1 MYNEDDL
8 IQAIA
13 ESFQKYKEFG
23 ARSTEKL
30 KPLHKFFA
38 DRLQEIFGFAYE
50 LHFDSGKTQFKTV
63 TYTTPKQQETKTKQV
78 PVTELTVEGQYYPKD
93 IDMAVTYQGKPVF
106 CLGLKFITS
115 NFSQN
120 ANNYFENM
128 MGETA
133 NIQRKNVPYAQVII
147 FRKQIPYYKK
157 DGSVQRWE
165 SVTEKDLTKY
175 LRLMYDT
182 HFPHQPKAI
191 GLLFVDIDETTGGVQ
206 KMDLMDR
213 FGKILTDL
221 LESKLSMRNLFAEME
236 DYKKYLLTVEN

>member
-1 MYNEDDL
+1 
-8 IQAIA
+8 
-13 ESFQKYKEFG
+13 
-23 ARSTEKL
+23 
-30 KPLHKFFA
+30 
-38 DRLQEIFGFAYE
+38 
-50 LHFDSGKTQFKTV
+50 
-63 TYTTPKQQETKTKQV
+63 
-78 PVTELTVEGQYYPKD
+78 LTVEGQYYPKD

-133 NIQRKNVPYAQVII
+133 NIQRKNVPYAQVIL

-182 HFPHQPKAI
+182 HFPDQPKAI

-206 KMDLMDR
+206 KMDLMER